1 MASQAFS
8 RKANAV
14 YGVVIAI
21 VVDNKDPE
29 GRYRVKVKY
38 PWVLESNAK
47 YTDKPDE
54 GDFISNWARIST
66 SMAGSKD
73 GADFRGSF
81 FLPEVD
87 DEVLVMFEHGDVRR
101 PIVMGSLWNGV
112 DKPIHD
118 NSEKGPQEGKN
129 NFRSIRSRSGHMIT
143 FHDDHENEIE
153 RIIIQTK
160 VKDGEE
166 HGEPLERE
174 GHMIVLDHS
183 TEAEKIQ
190 IYDHKKTNFI
200 EIESSTENPVEDKIT
215 CRSDHGS
222 ITIAAPEGTVK
233 VDCTNFVLTAQNT
246 ALMHANVNMSHSAG
260 GNIDISA
267 GGLLSERASLI
278 KLN

>member
-1 MASQAFS
+1 MVSQAFS

-38 PWVLESNAK
+38 PWVLESNSK
-47 YTDKPDE
+47 YTDNPDE
-54 GDFISNWARIST
+54 ADFISNWARIAT
-66 SMAGSKD
+66 SMAGSNE

-101 PIVMGSLWNGV
+101 PILMGSLWNGV

-129 NFRSIRSRSGHMIT
+129 NYRSIRSRSGHMVT

-166 HGEPLERE
+166 HGEPLERD

-183 TEAEKIQ
+183 KEAEKIQ

-215 CRSDHGS
+215 CRTDHGS
-222 ITIAAPEGTVK
+222 ITISAPEGNVN
-233 VDCTNFVLTAQNT
+233 VDCTNFVLRASNSVITNAG
-246 ALMHANVNMSHSAG
+246 VNISETAG
-260 GNIDISA
+260 GNIDLTA
-267 GGLLSERASLI
+267 GGLISERATLI